1 MPKNTEN
8 KQIMRYITTIFILI
22 ISIKMSSQ
30 ELNTFE
36 IETLSKPKKFIY
48 QTPSNEL
55 FKYSKANI
63 EKSSK
68 FPDSLVTFGE
78 HPFLTGILSAYKEHR
93 PFVISPDIVW
103 LLINQGFARHISNNA
118 EEFRNQIVNFENKK
132 TLTVLSNDIEL
143 GNPSSNWEGVFPQFT
158 NQISDY
164 TGKELINILTA
175 DFSTTTQTSR
185 IVSEITVMETV
196 KEYFNYKVIMVGC
209 GIPKITIEG
218 TVEDWERVLEKTKYI
233 SKYKLKWWTDELKPI
248 LKQIIETKKGK
259 FKKKFWMN
267 MVKSHTEKK
276 YGSPTTING
285 WIINFFPYTKEGK
298 KTDLKPISKINDL
311 ASEMVKVPFILEDVI
326 NKKSYKMEFWA
337 GFIGLSQNKENY
349 TLKPEIGW
357 AINNKEKF
365 NPENSE
371 FKFQKE
377 IDDLSINNIETIPND
392 IYSLKKIDNLHLSFL
407 KKIIISDELTKIIID
422 NLELRG
428 EINID
433 EIQRIKNLFPKTKL
447 KINGEEK

>member
-1 MPKNTEN
+1 MKN
-8 KQIMRYITTIFILI
+8 IVTILLI
-22 ISIKMSSQ
+22 FISIKLSSQ
-30 ELNTFE
+30 DLSTFE
-36 IETLSKPKKFIY
+36 IETLTKPNNFLY
-48 QTPSNEL
+48 QTPSNKV
-55 FKYSKANI
+55 FKFLKADI

-68 FPDSLVTFGE
+68 LPDSLIIFGE

-103 LLINQGFARHISNNA
+103 LLISQGFARHISNNA

-132 TLTVLSNDIEL
+132 TLNVLTNDIEL
-143 GNPSSNWEGVFPQFT
+143 GNPNSNWEAVFPQFT

-175 DFSTTTQTSR
+175 DFTTTTQTSK

-196 KEYFNYKVIMVGC
+196 KEYFNYKIIMIGC

-218 TVEDWERVLEKTKYI
+218 TVEDWEKVLEKTKYI
-233 SKYKLKWWTDELKPI
+233 SKYKLKWWTDKLKPI
-248 LKQIIETKKGK
+248 LKKIIETKKGN
-259 FKKKFWMN
+259 FQKKFWMN
-267 MVKSHTEKK
+267 MVKTHTEKK

-298 KTDLKPISKINDL
+298 KTDLKPISKINNL
-311 ASEMVKVPFILEDVI
+311 ASELVKVPFILEDAI
-326 NKKSYKMEFWA
+326 KIKSYKMEFWA

-371 FKFQKE
+371 FKYNKK

-392 IYSLKKIDNLHLSFL
+392 IYSLEKIDNLHLSFL
-407 KKIIISDELTKIIID
+407 KKINISDELTKITIE
-422 NLELRG
+422 NLDLNG
-428 EINID
+428 EIIIE
-433 EIQRIKNLFPKTKL
+433 EIQRIKKLFPKTKL
-447 KINGEEK
+447 KINGLEK

>member
-1 MPKNTEN
+1 MKNL
-8 KQIMRYITTIFILI
+8 ILFFLLL
-22 ISIKMSSQ
+22 ISIKVSSQ
-30 ELNTFE
+30 ELTTFE
-36 IETLSKPKKFIY
+36 IETLTKPNKFLY
-48 QTPSNEL
+48 QTPSSEV
-55 FKYSKANI
+55 FKYLKADI

-68 FPDSLVTFGE
+68 FPDSLVTYGE
-78 HPFLTGILSAYKEHR
+78 HPFLTGVLTAYKEHR

-103 LLINQGFARHISNNA
+103 LLISQGFARHISNNA

-132 TLTVLSNDIEL
+132 TLNVVSNDIEL
-143 GNPSSNWEGVFPQFT
+143 GNPNSNWEAVFPQFT

-164 TGKELINILTA
+164 TGKELTNILTA
-175 DFSTTTQTSR
+175 DFTTTTQTSK

-196 KEYFNYKVIMVGC
+196 KEYFNYKVIMIGC

-218 TVEDWERVLEKTKYI
+218 TVEDWEKVLIKTKYI
-233 SKYKLKWWTDELKPI
+233 SKYKLKWWTDELEPI
-248 LKQIIETKKGK
+248 LEKIIETKKGN

-285 WIINFFPYTKEGK
+285 WITNFFPYTKEGK
-298 KTDLKPISKINDL
+298 KTDLKPISKINNL
-311 ASEMVKVPFILEDVI
+311 ASELVKVPFILEDFV

-337 GFIGLSQNKENY
+337 GFIGLSQDKKDY

-371 FKFQKE
+371 FKYNKE
-377 IDDLSINNIETIPND
+377 IDDSSISNIETIPND
-392 IYSLKKIDNLHLSFL
+392 IYSLQKIDNLHLTFL
-407 KKIIISDELTKIIID
+407 NKINVSNELTKITIE
-422 NLELRG
+422 NLELNG
-428 EINID
+428 KINIE
-433 EIQRIKNLFPKTKL
+433 EIQRIKSLFPKTKL
-447 KINGEEK
+447 KINGVEK

>member
-1 MPKNTEN
+1 MKN
-8 KQIMRYITTIFILI
+8 LI
-22 ISIKMSSQ
+22 IFFLVLLSSQVSSQ
-30 ELNTFE
+30 ELTTFE
-36 IETLSKPKKFIY
+36 IETLTKPEKFLY
-48 QTPSNEL
+48 QQPSNKVFEYL
-55 FKYSKANI
+55 KADI

-68 FPDSLVTFGE
+68 LPDSLVTFGE
-78 HPFLTGILSAYKEHR
+78 HPFLTGILTAYKEHR

-103 LLINQGFARHISNNA
+103 LLISQGFARHISNNP
-118 EEFRNQIVNFENKK
+118 EESRNQIVNFENKK
-132 TLTVLSNDIEL
+132 TLSVLSNDIEL
-143 GNPSSNWEGVFPQFT
+143 GNPNSNWEAVFPQFT

-164 TGKELINILTA
+164 TGKELTNILTA
-175 DFSTTTQTSR
+175 NFSTTTQTSR

-196 KEYFNYKVIMVGC
+196 KEYFNYKIMMAGC
-209 GIPKITIEG
+209 GIPKITIDG
-218 TVEDWERVLEKTKYI
+218 TVEDWEKVLEKTKYI
-233 SKYKLKWWTDELKPI
+233 SKYNLEWWTDELQPI

-285 WIINFFPYTKEGK
+285 WIIKFFPYTKEGK
-298 KTDLKPISKINDL
+298 KTDLKPISKINNL
-311 ASEMVKVPFILEDVI
+311 ASELVKVPFILEDTV

-337 GFIGLSQNKENY
+337 GFIGLSQNKEDY

-371 FKFQKE
+371 FIFQNE
-377 IDDLSINNIETIPND
+377 LDDLSISNIETIPND
-392 IYSLKKIDNLHLSFL
+392 IYSLQKIDNLHLSFL
-407 KKIIISDELTKIIID
+407 KNINIPDELTKITIG
-422 NLELRG
+422 NLELTG
-428 EINID
+428 EINMD

>member
-1 MPKNTEN
+1 MKN
-8 KQIMRYITTIFILI
+8 IITITLI
-22 ISIKMSSQ
+22 IFSIKISSQ
-30 ELNTFE
+30 ELTTFE
-36 IETLSKPKKFIY
+36 IETLTKPEKFLN
-48 QTPSNEL
+48 QEPSSEV
-55 FKYSKANI
+55 FKYLKADI

-68 FPDSLVTFGE
+68 LPDSIVTFGE
-78 HPFLTGILSAYKEHR
+78 HPFLTGILTAYREHR

-103 LLINQGFARHISNNA
+103 LLISQGFARHISNNSK
-118 EEFRNQIVNFENKK
+118 EFRNQIVNFENKK
-132 TLTVLSNDIEL
+132 TLNVLSNNIEL
-143 GNPSSNWEGVFPQFT
+143 GNPNSNWESVFPQFT

-164 TGKELINILTA
+164 TGKELTNILTA

-196 KEYFNYKVIMVGC
+196 KEYFNYKIIIAGC

-218 TVEDWERVLEKTKYI
+218 TVEDWEKVLEKTNYI
-233 SKYKLKWWTDELKPI
+233 SKYNLKWWTDELQPI

-311 ASEMVKVPFILEDVI
+311 ASELVKVPFILENTV
-326 NKKSYKMEFWA
+326 NNQSYKMEFWA
-337 GFIGLSQNKENY
+337 GFIGLSQNKEDY

-371 FKFQKE
+371 FKYQNE
-377 IDDLSINNIETIPND
+377 IDDLSVSNIETIPND
-392 IYSLKKIDNLHLSFL
+392 IYSLQKIDNLHLSFL
-407 KKIIISDELTKIIID
+407 KNINIPDELAKITIE
-422 NLELRG
+422 NLELNG
-428 EINID
+428 VINID

-447 KINGEEK
+447 KINGTEK

>member
-1 MPKNTEN
+1 MKNG
-8 KQIMRYITTIFILI
+8 IIIFLI
-22 ISIKMSSQ
+22 FISIKVSSQ
-30 ELNTFE
+30 ELTTFE
-36 IETLSKPKKFIY
+36 IETLTKPVKFLN
-48 QTPSNEL
+48 NEAPNKVFEYL
-55 FKYSKANI
+55 KADI

-68 FPDSLVTFGE
+68 LPDSIVTYGE
-78 HPFLTGILSAYKEHR
+78 HPFLTGILTAYKEHR

-103 LLINQGFARHISNNA
+103 ILISQGFSRHISNNS

-132 TLTVLSNDIEL
+132 TLIVTSNGIEL
-143 GNPSSNWEGVFPQFT
+143 GNPNSNWEGVFPQFT

-164 TGKELINILTA
+164 TGKELTNVLTA

-185 IVSEITVMETV
+185 IVSEITIMETV
-196 KEYFNYKVIMVGC
+196 KEYFDYKILISGC

-218 TVEDWERVLEKTKYI
+218 TVEDWEKILEKTKYI
-233 SKYKLKWWTDELKPI
+233 SKYRLKWWTDELEPI
-248 LKQIIETKKGK
+248 LKQIIETKKGN

-285 WIINFFPYTKEGK
+285 WIIKFFPYTKEGK
-298 KTDLKPISKINDL
+298 KTDLKPISEINNL
-311 ASEMVKVPFILEDVI
+311 ASELVKVPFILED
-326 NKKSYKMEFWA
+326 NMNNKSYKMEFWA
-337 GFIGLSQNKENY
+337 GFIGLSQNKKDY

-357 AINNKEKF
+357 VINNKEKF

-371 FKFQKE
+371 FEYQNE
-377 IDDLSINNIETIPND
+377 IDDLSISNIEIIPND
-392 IYSLKKIDNLHLSFL
+392 IYSLEKIDNLHLSFL
-407 KKIIISDELTKIIID
+407 KKINISDQLTKITIE
-422 NLELRG
+422 NLDLNG
-428 EINID
+428 EINIE

>member
-1 MPKNTEN
+1 MKNLF
-8 KQIMRYITTIFILI
+8 IIFILLT
-22 ISIKMSSQ
+22 SSQVSSQ
-30 ELNTFE
+30 ELTTFE
-36 IETLSKPKKFIY
+36 IETLTKPEKFLN
-48 QTPSNEL
+48 QEPSSEV
-55 FKYSKANI
+55 FKYLKADI

-68 FPDSLVTFGE
+68 LPDSIVTFGE
-78 HPFLTGILSAYKEHR
+78 HPFLTGILTAYREHR

-103 LLINQGFARHISNNA
+103 LLISQGFARHISNNA

-132 TLTVLSNDIEL
+132 TLIVVSKNIEL
-143 GNPSSNWEGVFPQFT
+143 GNPNSNWEAVFPQFT

-164 TGKELINILTA
+164 TGKELTNILTA
-175 DFSTTTQTSR
+175 NFTTTTQTSK

-196 KEYFNYKVIMVGC
+196 KEYFNYKIIMTGC

-218 TVEDWERVLEKTKYI
+218 TVEDWEKVLEKTKYI
-233 SKYKLKWWTDELKPI
+233 SKYNLKWWTDELEPI
-248 LKQIIETKKGK
+248 LKKIIETKKGN
-259 FKKKFWMN
+259 FKKKFWMK

-285 WIINFFPYTKEGK
+285 WIIKFFPYTKEGK
-298 KTDLKPISKINDL
+298 KTDLKPISKINNL
-311 ASEMVKVPFILEDVI
+311 ASELVKVPFILEDIV

-337 GFIGLSQNKENY
+337 GFIGLSQNNEDY

-371 FKFQKE
+371 FIFHSE
-377 IDDLSINNIETIPND
+377 IDDLSISNIETIPND
-392 IYSLKKIDNLHLSFL
+392 IYSLQKIDNLHLSFQ
-407 KKIIISDELTKIIID
+407 KNINIPDELTKIAIG
-422 NLELRG
+422 NLELNG
-428 EINID
+428 EINMV
-433 EIQRIKNLFPKTKL
+433 EIQRIKHLFPKTKL

>member
-1 MPKNTEN
+1 MKNLF
-8 KQIMRYITTIFILI
+8 IFFILLTSSQI
-22 ISIKMSSQ
+22 SSQ
-30 ELNTFE
+30 ELTTFE
-36 IETLSKPKKFIY
+36 IETLTKPEKFLN
-48 QTPSNEL
+48 QEPSSEV
-55 FKYSKANI
+55 FKYLKADI

-68 FPDSLVTFGE
+68 LPDSIVTFGE
-78 HPFLTGILSAYKEHR
+78 HPFLTGILTAYKEHR

-103 LLINQGFARHISNNA
+103 ILISQGFARHISNNSK
-118 EEFRNQIVNFENKK
+118 EFRNQIVNFENKK
-132 TLTVLSNDIEL
+132 TLNVLSNNIEL
-143 GNPSSNWEGVFPQFT
+143 GNPNSNWEAVFPQFT

-164 TGKELINILTA
+164 TGKELTNILTA

-196 KEYFNYKVIMVGC
+196 KEYFNYKIMMVGC

-218 TVEDWERVLEKTKYI
+218 TVEDWEKVLEKTKYI
-233 SKYKLKWWTDELKPI
+233 SKYNLEWWTDELQPI

-285 WIINFFPYTKEGK
+285 WIIKFFPYTKEGK
-298 KTDLKPISKINDL
+298 KTDLKPISKINNL
-311 ASEMVKVPFILEDVI
+311 ASELVKVPFILEDTV

-337 GFIGLSQNKENY
+337 GFIGLSQNKEDY

-371 FKFQKE
+371 FIFQNE
-377 IDDLSINNIETIPND
+377 IDDLSISNIETIPND
-392 IYSLKKIDNLHLSFL
+392 IYSLHKIDNLHLSFL
-407 KKIIISDELTKIIID
+407 KNINIPDELTKITIG
-422 NLELRG
+422 NLELNG
-428 EINID
+428 EINMD
-433 EIQRIKNLFPKTKL
+433 EIQRIKHLFPKTKL